1 MSPKKLL
8 LLGIALAAGLGTV
21 TLARQILQPP
31 PPPPAPAPQ
40 QVAAPAPA
48 PELRIL
54 VAARGRP
61 AGHLIVA
68 DDLVWRVWDRDD
80 ERLPSYFLEGEETP
94 AALHGAVVR
103 RGIAGDAP
111 IVRGRVVKPGE
122 QGFLAAVMEPGLRA
136 VSVRINPV
144 TGIAGLVFPGDR
156 VDLLLTQRIQRPND
170 PERAERFASETVLTN
185 LRVLAIDQSTND
197 QTATPTEAE
206 VVTLEVTP
214 KQAEL
219 VTLMSELGQLSL
231 SLRALQGAPEQQLL
245 AQAQPQAHL
254 QAQFQAETVPPA
266 GPRAS
271 AGVQLHGALG
281 HGLSAAQSAGAINRL
296 ASVGTLS
303 APLAEAAGALDAA
316 AATDPG
322 AGAPDRRLSP
332 ELAAA
337 MAEMTPGERAAV
349 LRSLNDNP
357 YSWDSDVSL
366 LLPDP
371 ADAKAAVRRVQV
383 IRGPEAAL
391 VPFQR

>member
-40 QVAAPAPA
+40 QVAAPEPE

-54 VAARGRP
+54 VAARGLP

-80 ERLPSYFLEGEETP
+80 ERLPSYFLEGEEKP

-111 IVRGRVVKPGE
+111 ILRGRVVKPGE

-156 VDLLLTQRIQRPND
+156 VDLLLTQRIQRPTD

-245 AQAQPQAHL
+245 AQA
-254 QAQFQAETVPPA
+254 ETAPPA
-266 GPRAS
+266 GSPGS

-281 HGLSAAQSAGAINRL
+281 YGLSAAQSAGAINRL
-296 ASVGTLS
+296 ASASTLS
-303 APLAEAAGALDAA
+303 APLAEAAGGPDAA
-316 AATDPG
+316 AASDPG
-322 AGAPDRRLSP
+322 AGVADRRLSP

-371 ADAKAAVRRVQV
+371 ADAKAAVRKVQV